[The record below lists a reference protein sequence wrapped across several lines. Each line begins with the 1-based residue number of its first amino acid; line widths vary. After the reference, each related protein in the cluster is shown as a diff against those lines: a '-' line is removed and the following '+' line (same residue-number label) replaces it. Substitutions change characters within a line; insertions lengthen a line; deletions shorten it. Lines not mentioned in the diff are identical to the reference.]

1 MAFCGH
7 GRAVAAGLMG
17 VAAWLGVAMT
27 AGAAPML
34 DGETVRAQWLFP
46 DVSTAFQ
53 TEDVV
58 VGPGLEIPDIAG
70 GFDVDLSDT
79 QIHFSNLT
87 ASQGY
92 SSGTFNGW
100 LFFDLNSVIDA
111 FGSVAINPATN
122 MVGFNASRISF
133 DADNIWVDFVGLT
146 GDSSTVV
153 VLDIGPAVVP
163 EPSTALLLAA
173 GTALLAGLRRARE
186 RGWR

>member
-1 MAFCGH
+1 MAFWRRW
-7 GRAVAAGLMG
+7 RAAAAGVVG
-17 VAAWLGVAMT
+17 AAAWLGLA
-27 AGAAPML
+27 AGAGATPML
-34 DGETVRAQWLFP
+34 DGETVRSQWLFP

-70 GFDVDLSDT
+70 GFDVNLSDT

-100 LFFDLNSVIDA
+100 LFFDLAAAIDP
-111 FGSVAINPATN
+111 FGSVTINPATN
-122 MVGFNASRISF
+122 MVGFDASRISF
-133 DADNIWVDFVGLT
+133 DADHIWVDFVGLT

-153 VLDIGPAVVP
+153 VLDIGPAAVP
-163 EPSTALLLAA
+163 EPSTAFLLAT
-173 GTALLAGLRRARE
+173 GTALLAGFRRLRK
-186 RGWR
+186 RGRR